1 MVNRLRDDTRGV
13 TSPIM
18 MVQSVVGRLSSLVI
32 ALYIMASIQ
41 PLLTL
46 VAIAPTFAN
55 ILVIRALSARIRTR
69 WQESREMT
77 SRFTGLLGELL
88 GGVQA
93 LKVAATE
100 EHAVN
105 HLDRKSESRRRAGLS
120 ATALDAAM
128 TAVNGATITLT
139 TGALMV
145 ASAQLMREGSFT
157 VGDFALF
164 MTYVGQRSVFSSSDA
179 IGWAIV
185 QYKRTKVALERLFDL
200 LPPASRQSLVDN
212 RPLYFDRELPSV
224 APPARSTGSK
234 LDRLAV
240 RDLSYRYPE
249 SGRGI
254 VDISLELDRG
264 SFTVVTGRIGA
275 GKTTLLEV
283 LLGLLPRDE
292 GEILWNGERVEDPG
306 EFLVP
311 PLCAYTPQVPR
322 LFSDTLRNNILLG
335 LPEDEV
341 DLPGALRLSVMEQ
354 DVAQLDHGLDT
365 VIGPRGVKLSG
376 GQGQRTA
383 AARMFVRAP
392 DLMVFDDLSSAL
404 DVETEKKLWGPPVR
418 DGGAHLPGSLPSARR
433 TAPCRPCRRTQ
444 GGQGR
449 GGGEAER
456 AVGIQRRDAEAV
468 ERRDM
473 RTSYMPLLVVFLCLF
488 VPVCSWGEDVSESSV
503 ERRVVNALRTEE
515 RILIDGHL
523 SEKDWERAE
532 KAKDFFRAESNRG
545 ILAGLKTEAMVLYDD
560 ATLYVGFRCFEPDM
574 TRLRETL
581 TRRDTRIWDND
592 AVEVVLDTYDDDRN
606 GYIFGVN
613 TLGTQMDQHVSNES
627 VFTMTWDARWGSPSG
642 KGRGFLDRRIRHTVL
657 RAALLN
663 RQFDVGDQFLARPS
677 HRWGGLFLVRYGGK
691 VRPDFRVR

>member
-1 MVNRLRDDTRGV
+1 MSTNGYLWRLLRYKPALFALSLALSMAVWSFALLLGLILREIFNALSGQAPAAFDAWTLVAFFVVVNVVFEALAVWFQVVHPRLGAYLQSILSRNMLEIILKNPPSRRDVSTGDMVNRFRDDTRGV
-13 TSPIM
+13 VSPIM
-18 MVQSVVGRLSSLVI
+18 MVQSVVGRMSSLVI

-41 PLLTL
+41 PLLTV

-100 EHAVN
+100 EQAVN
-105 HLDRKSESRRRAGLS
+105 HLDRKSESRRRAALS

-200 LPPASRQSLVDN
+200 LPPASRQSLVDH
-212 RPLYFDRELPSV
+212 RPLYFDGEIPAA
-224 APPARSTGSK
+224 APPERHPGSK
-234 LDRLAV
+234 LAHLAV
-240 RDLSYRYPE
+240 RNLSYRYPE

-283 LLGLLPRDE
+283 LLGLLPRDG

-335 LPEDEV
+335 LPEDKV
-341 DLPGALRLSVMEQ
+341 DLPGAVRLSVMEQ

-404 DVETEKKLWGPPVR
+404 DVETEKKLWDRLFQTEGITCLVVS
-418 DGGAHLPGSLPSARR
+418 HRR
-433 TAPCRPCRRTQ
+433 TALRRADHVVVLKD
-444 GGQGR
+444 GR
-449 GGGEAER
+449 VEE
-456 AVGIQRRDAEAV
+456 VGKLNE
-468 ERRDM
+468 
-473 RTSYMPLLVVFLCLF
+473 LL
-488 VPVCSWGEDVSESSV
+488 ESS
-503 ERRVVNALRTEE
+503 
-515 RILIDGHL
+515 
-523 SEKDWERAE
+523 AE
-532 KAKDFFRAESNRG
+532 MQRLWRG
-545 ILAGLKTEAMVLYDD
+545 EL
-560 ATLYVGFRCFEPDM
+560 
-574 TRLRETL
+574 
-581 TRRDTRIWDND
+581 
-592 AVEVVLDTYDDDRN
+592 
-606 GYIFGVN
+606 
-613 TLGTQMDQHVSNES
+613 
-627 VFTMTWDARWGSPSG
+627 
-642 KGRGFLDRRIRHTVL
+642 
-657 RAALLN
+657 
-663 RQFDVGDQFLARPS
+663 
-677 HRWGGLFLVRYGGK
+677 
-691 VRPDFRVR
+691 